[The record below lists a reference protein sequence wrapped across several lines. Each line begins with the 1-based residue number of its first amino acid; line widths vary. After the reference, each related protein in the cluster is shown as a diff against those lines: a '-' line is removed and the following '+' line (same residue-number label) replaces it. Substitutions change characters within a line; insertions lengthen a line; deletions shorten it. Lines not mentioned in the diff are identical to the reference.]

1 MTLLDDLHCLKWRLL
16 TLTLLTLTLLLYV
29 TDRKQ
34 TGDTGVFNETEEW
47 LIPKEKRE
55 EAWRRGAL
63 VQDFVCIESLAKP
76 LRIKPKAA
84 IFRQAKWMVRYYA
97 YNVHLMLT
105 NSIYIRLYW
114 ENINLY
120 SSMCM

>member
-1 MTLLDDLHCLKWRLL
+1 MTLLDDLHCLKWLLL
-16 TLTLLTLTLLLYV
+16 TLTLITLTLLIQV

-34 TGDTGVFNETEEW
+34 TGDTGVLNEW

-63 VQDFVCIESLAKP
+63 VQDFVCIQSLAKP

-84 IFRQAKWMVRYYA
+84 IFRGAQWMVRYYA
-97 YNVHLMLT
+97 
-105 NSIYIRLYW
+105 
-114 ENINLY
+114 
-120 SSMCM
+120 